1 MKAFAKLILPCFF
14 LFSNF
19 LYAETNNNIS
29 SEGAYD
35 KAQAM
40 RSSAYKFIDAN
51 KIQKSEETLE
61 AALNFVRQP
70 DIVAMYQENQYLAGR
85 QWDIL
90 RDLIIVNALQ
100 QDKPN
105 ALSYLRQLTKAKKSL
120 ARIAK
125 DEDVAALLAEETLFV
140 NAVKA
145 EKAWARIQANDG
157 LSSPYTEN
165 LSDAEKIAGL
175 STIWSEAKHGFVYFD
190 QVPSLDWDKLYQ
202 NTIPKVLNTQST
214 LAYYRE
220 LERFI
225 AQLKDSHS
233 DISYPKALRSK
244 AYSRPPF
251 RTRLIEDKVIV
262 TDIYSKSLGELGI
275 AIGDEL
281 LEIEGQAVH
290 QYATEHKKPFNS
302 SSTLQDLEVRT
313 YRYTLL
319 SGDSEKNL
327 NIKLKKADGSHK
339 NLSVPREGY
348 SDTRYPE
355 ANEFT
360 LLESGIAYFR
370 TNSFASNKAAEHFK
384 NILPQLKN
392 AKGLIIDVRQNG
404 GGSSTVGF
412 RILQYLTDKAVSG
425 SYSYSRLNQPVRKA
439 WGDNRTHWKDLGGN
453 DLYRTAKKQFD
464 KPVMVLAGPQSFSAA
479 EDFLVA
485 FKQLQ
490 RGLIIG
496 ETSAGS
502 SGQPLVFE
510 LPGGGSARVCVKR
523 DQYSNGDDWVGVG
536 IAPDIVVKESVEDVR
551 AGVDVVLDAAEEKVL
566 EGFRARN

>member
-14 LFSNF
+14 LFSNL

-40 RSSAYKFIDAN
+40 RDTAHEFLDA
-51 KIQKSEETLE
+51 KQLQKAEDTLQ
-61 AALNFVRQP
+61 AALEFVHQ
-70 DIVAMYQENQYLAGR
+70 DHIVAMYQENIYLEAR

-90 RDLIIVNALQ
+90 RDLVTVNALQ
-100 QDKPN
+100 QDKTS
-105 ALSYLRQLTKAKKSL
+105 ALHYLQQIIR
-120 ARIAK
+120 ARVPLYRTANDK
-125 DEDVAALLAEETLFV
+125 DVIALLAEEPLFI

-145 EKAWARIQANDG
+145 EKAWARIQAKDS

-175 STIWSEAKHGFVYFD
+175 SKIWSEAKHGFVFFD
-190 QVPSLDWDKLYQ
+190 QVPDLDWDKLYQ
-202 NTIPKVLNTQST
+202 STIPKVLSTQST

-225 AQLKDSHS
+225 AQLKDSHT
-233 DISYPKALRSK
+233 DVGYPKALRNK
-244 AYSRPPF
+244 VYARPPF
-251 RTRLIEDKVIV
+251 RTRLVEGKVIV
-262 TDIYSKSLGELGI
+262 TDIYSKRLGELGI
-275 AIGDEL
+275 AIGDEV
-281 LEIEGQAVH
+281 LEIEGQGIH
-290 QYATEHKKPFNS
+290 QYAAEHKKPFNS
-302 SSTLQDLEVRT
+302 SSTPQDLEIRT
-313 YRYTLL
+313 YRYSLL
-319 SGDSEKNL
+319 SGDSEKSL

-339 NLSVPREGY
+339 NLSIPRKGY
-348 SDTRYPE
+348 SDTRYPDTNVFE
-355 ANEFT
+355 M
-360 LLESGIAYFR
+360 LESGIAYFR
-370 TNSFASNKAAEHFK
+370 TNSFASNKAVEHFK
-384 NILPQLKN
+384 SILPQLKN

-404 GGSSTVGF
+404 GGSSNVGF
-412 RILQYLTDKAVSG
+412 RILQHLTDKAVSG
-425 SYSYSRLNQPVRKA
+425 SYSYSRIDQAVRRA
-439 WGDNRTHWKDLGGN
+439 WGDNSIHWEDLGSN

-485 FKQLQ
+485 FKQLE

-523 DQYSNGDDWVGVG
+523 DLYSNGDDWVGVG
-536 IAPDIVVKESVEDVR
+536 IAPDIVVKESIESVR
-551 AGVDVVLDAAEEKVL
+551 AGADVVLEAAERKIQETYSK
-566 EGFRARN
+566 RN